1 MVARGYLA
9 LVLHA
14 HLPFVRHPEY
24 ESFLEETWLF
34 EAITD
39 TYIPLLR
46 VFEGLLADGVE
57 FRITLSISP
66 PLMTMLRDPFLQ
78 DRYLA
83 HLGKMEAL
91 GDKEILRNHGDA
103 RFLEVARMYRGLLY
117 DTRTWYVD
125 RYGRDLVGAFRRLQ
139 DAGVLEIATSAATHG
154 FLPILKTQPAAVRA
168 QLKVAADCYRRA
180 FGRDPPGFWL
190 PECGYYPG
198 LERIVSEV
206 GGRFFFV
213 ETHGIMNA
221 ATRPRYGYLAP
232 LGCGDGVAAFGRD
245 PASSR
250 LVWSAD
256 EGYPGDPCYRD
267 FYRDIGFDLDF
278 EYIRPFVLDGHT
290 RVFTGF
296 KYYRITGHTDRK
308 EPYEHVAARER
319 ADAHAADFLRRQI
332 DMVERCASHMDRPPI
347 ITALFDAELF
357 GHWWFEGPQWLD
369 FLIRKL
375 AYDQKTVELATPG
388 DYLARH
394 PAPQPAVPSASSWGD
409 EGYSS
414 FWLNPGNDWIYRHLH
429 DAAGRMQAIAG
440 AHVRATGGS
449 AEERA
454 LNQAARSLLLAQ
466 ASDWAFIMRTGT
478 AVEYAQGRVRDHLAR
493 FHFLADA
500 VERGEVDEQRLAALE
515 AMDNI
520 FPAIDFRIY
529 AQDSQPRSA
538 NASQLQSTAAQSP

>member
-1 MVARGYLA
+1 MARGYLSI
-9 LVLHA
+9 VLHA

-46 VFEGLLADGVE
+46 VFEALAADDVP
-57 FRITLSISP
+57 FRLTLSISP
-66 PLMTMLRDPFLQ
+66 PLITMLRDPFLQ

-83 HLGKMEAL
+83 HLDKMEAL
-91 GDKEILRNHGDA
+91 GEKEVLRSRSVP
-103 RFLEVARMYRGLLY
+103 RFLDVARMYGRLLRE
-117 DTRTWYVD
+117 TREWFVD
-125 RYGRDLVGAFRRLQ
+125 RHQRDLVGAFRRLQ
-139 DAGVLEIATSAATHG
+139 DAGFLEIATAGATHG

-168 QLKVAADCYRRA
+168 QLEVAADCYRDA
-180 FGRDPPGFWL
+180 FGREVPGFWL

-198 LERIVSEV
+198 LEQIVAAV

-213 ETHGIMNA
+213 ETHGILNA
-221 ATRPRYGYLAP
+221 AETPRYGYLAP
-232 LGCGDGVAAFGRD
+232 LGCGAGVAAFGRD

-250 LVWSAD
+250 LVWSAQ
-256 EGYPGDPCYRD
+256 EGYPGDPWYRD

-278 EYIRPFVLDGHT
+278 EYIRPFILDGHT

-296 KYYRITGHTDRK
+296 KYYRITGPSDK
-308 EPYEHVAARER
+308 KQVYEPAVARER
-319 ADAHAADFLRRQI
+319 ADAHAADFLRRQVDI
-332 DMVERCASHMDRPPI
+332 VERSAPGMDRPPI

-357 GHWWFEGPQWLD
+357 GHWWFEGPRWLD
-369 FLIRKL
+369 LMIRKL
-375 AYDQKTVELATPG
+375 ASDQRTVELATPG

-394 PAPQPAVPSASSWGD
+394 GTPQQTLPSASSWGD
-409 EGYSS
+409 KGYSS
-414 FWLNPGNDWIYRHLH
+414 FWLNRRNDWIYRHLH
-429 DAAGRMQAIAG
+429 DAAGRM
-440 AHVRATGGS
+440 RALASDHRAAEAGS
-449 AEERA
+449 AETRA

-478 AVEYAQGRVRDHLAR
+478 AVEYAEGRTRDHLAR

-500 VERGEVDEQRLAALE
+500 VESGEIDEQRLAALE

-520 FPAIDFRIY
+520 FPNIDFRIY
-529 AQDSQPRSA
+529 A
-538 NASQLQSTAAQSP
+538 